1 KIFPLKIPIIL
12 IWTNRKAKISHLSW
26 KPWLYIRS
34 ILYSVASSLCLSFI
48 RSSSVSSSLSSPSS
62 KRFSLSGY
70 LSSVLSSAGSRSISP
85 SFSFMS
91 PLLLPLFPLLSP
103 LLSSSIGVSSST
115 GSLLSLFVVPH
126 ADTSVNAKMGAP
138 IFNNH
143 LLFAMFVFPPLLFAI
158 ALSLSIFKQVILLF
172 VFFPSLFLYL
182 IRSLNTLRFPQVNR
196 EP

>member
-1 KIFPLKIPIIL
+1 KIPIIL

-48 RSSSVSSSLSSPSS
+48 RSSSVSSRLSSPSS
-62 KRFSLSGY
+62 KRFSLSGS

-91 PLLLPLFPLLSP
+91 PLLSP

-196 EP
+196 EHYTHRMC

>member
-1 KIFPLKIPIIL
+1 
-12 IWTNRKAKISHLSW
+12 S
-26 KPWLYIRS
+26 
-34 ILYSVASSLCLSFI
+34 
-48 RSSSVSSSLSSPSS
+48 
-62 KRFSLSGY
+62 

-91 PLLLPLFPLLSP
+91 PLLSP

-115 GSLLSLFVVPH
+115 GALLSLFVVPH
-126 ADTSVNAKMGAP
+126 ADTSVNAKMDAP

-172 VFFPSLFLYL
+172 VFFPLSIKKPAIHDVQRVSGFTLSQMLFLL
-182 IRSLNTLRFPQVNR
+182 HKLLLRLQ
-196 EP
+196 